1 MADGSNFDIA
11 GFSAALASLAATAAA
26 RVVMVESAKET
37 ASGVIWRSGLVVT
50 AHEGLSG
57 DDDFT
62 VLLPNGET
70 VAATLVGRDP
80 STDVALLKADTG
92 DFGDWAAAETPQ
104 AGSLAVVVGR
114 GENGTIAAFG
124 AVGEAGPAWRS
135 MRGGLI
141 DARLVLALRLSARA
155 EGGAVVAPDGRL
167 IGLAATGPR
176 RRALA
181 IPAATVERAVQ
192 TLSEKGYVARGYLG
206 LSLHPVAGAGA
217 TGAIGVGIEPEG
229 PGAKAGLV
237 VGDIITTWDDVA
249 VDSVG
254 AVSRRLGTDVV
265 GHTAKLGLLRGGN
278 ATELNVTIGERPR
291 A

>member
-206 LSLHPVAGAGA
+206 LSLHPRDG
-217 TGAIGVGIEPEG
+217 
-229 PGAKAGLV
+229 
-237 VGDIITTWDDVA
+237 
-249 VDSVG
+249 
-254 AVSRRLGTDVV
+254 R
-265 GHTAKLGLLRGGN
+265 HRGGN
-278 ATELNVTIGERPR
+278 RAGRAGCKSRLGGWRYHHHMGRCGGGLGRCGIAATGNRCSRAHCETGPAERRKCNR